1 MQRSWR
7 ETCREATLICTNY
20 TPVRW
25 VGGGGG
31 GGGRQTV
38 GNIWACVRGMQM
50 ICDRRGGSRRKEAS
64 RVAFKA

>member
-1 MQRSWR
+1 MHKLYAG
-7 ETCREATLICTNY
+7 E
-20 TPVRW
+20 
-25 VGGGGG
+25 VGGWLR